1 MSSFL
6 FVILVEQKE
15 VEGKI
20 DPVATVQKVLFVQ
33 RLYKYKRLF
42 SPAFSS

>member
-20 DPVATVQKVLFVQ
+20 DPVATVQKVPFVQ

-42 SPAFSS
+42 SSAVSI